1 MQSNDLISRAA
12 ALDAIDHE
20 RDLLIEQKRFGAEH
34 VVVHHARRLIEEL
47 PAVDA
52 APVVH
57 GRFAP
62 SLDVEENDLVFC
74 KDCMYYSGDGFGWC
88 ECFGH
93 STSDYWFCTD
103 GEKRGEDE

>member
-1 MQSNDLISRAA
+1 MQDNDLISRAA

-52 APVVH
+52 VPVVH
-57 GRFAP
+57 GRWKKRKSWACYVCSKCSF
-62 SLDVEENDLVFC
+62 EENGATIYCSHCGAKMDG
-74 KDCMYYSGDGFGWC
+74 GD
-88 ECFGH
+88 
-93 STSDYWFCTD
+93 
-103 GEKRGEDE
+103 